1 MVDIVVPPVNFVF
14 NVDACAIFPP
24 LVVGLGLIDIHV
36 FYSWLNFHGAWIMD
50 MGLGTELIASVV

>member
-24 LVVGLGLIDIHV
+24 LVVGLIDIHV
-36 FYSWLNFHGAWIMD
+36 FYSWLKFHGAWIWD
-50 MGLGTELIASVV
+50 